1 MFKLITLHFKGHR
14 EGRGD
19 LSHFNQS
26 SEVFIYKSY
35 SVKQNQLVNYC
46 VVAVCWRLN
55 HSLMLILFSI
65 TRLKS
70 KQNLTQYCLFP
81 PKVVQFL
88 SSREELKLHDM
99 SVSPHSPV
107 RMCAHNQRR
116 KRNVSIFYWSA
127 ASEVACAAVLEEF
140 GGNTGYVSFV
150 LFWWRSSTAVWQLV
164 F

>member
-26 SEVFIYKSY
+26 SEVCVYKSY
-35 SVKQNQLVNYC
+35 SVKENQLVNYC
-46 VVAVCWRLN
+46 VVAVCWR
-55 HSLMLILFSI
+55 HSLMLILFPI
-65 TRLKS
+65 TRRKS
-70 KQNLTQYCLFP
+70 KQNLTHYYLFS

-88 SSREELKLHDM
+88 SSHEELKLHDM

-116 KRNVSIFYWSA
+116 KRNVPVFY
-127 ASEVACAAVLEEF
+127 
-140 GGNTGYVSFV
+140 
-150 LFWWRSSTAVWQLV
+150 
-164 F
+164 